1 MDNDWDDWDDSPS
14 KSEVK
19 RQLASLVDLAR
30 ELVELPQKRLDQ
42 IPIDDDVLAD
52 GIELARRIT
61 ANSGRKRQIQFLGKR
76 LRAIDVEPIIA
87 ALNRQHENNQ
97 EATERHHLA
106 ERWRASIV
114 TEGMSAIDQFI
125 GEYPAAER
133 TQLRALWQQSQKEAS
148 RNAPPA
154 AFRKLYRAIFAA
166 ISASSLDR
174 AP

>member
-1 MDNDWDDWDDSPS
+1 MDDEWVDWDDRPS

-76 LRAIDVEPIIA
+76 LRTIDVEPIVA

-106 ERWRASIV
+106 ERWRATIV
-114 TEGMSAIDQFI
+114 SEGMPAIDQFI
-125 GEYPAAER
+125 GEYPVAER
-133 TQLRALWQQSQKEAS
+133 SQLRALWQQSQKEAS
-148 RNAPPA
+148 KNAPPT
-154 AFRKLYRAIFAA
+154 AFRKLYKTIFAA
-166 ISASSLDR
+166 ISAS
-174 AP
+174 

>member
-1 MDNDWDDWDDSPS
+1 MDDEWDEWDDRPS

-19 RQLASLVDLAR
+19 RQLASLVELAR

-42 IPIDDDVLAD
+42 IPIDDDVLAE

-76 LRAIDVEPIIA
+76 LRTIDVEPIVA
-87 ALNRQHENNQ
+87 ALNRQHENDQ

-106 ERWRASIV
+106 ERWRANIV
-114 TEGMSAIDQFI
+114 SEGMSAIDQFI

-133 TQLRALWQQSQKEAS
+133 TQLRALWQQSQKEATK
-148 RNAPPA
+148 NAPPA
-154 AFRKLYRAIFAA
+154 AFRKLYKAIFTA
-166 ISASSLDR
+166 ISA
-174 AP
+174 A

>member
-1 MDNDWDDWDDSPS
+1 MDDDWDEWDDRPS

-42 IPIDDDVLAD
+42 IPIEDDVLAD
-52 GIELARRIT
+52 GIDLARRIT

-76 LRAIDVEPIIA
+76 LRVIDVEPIVA
-87 ALNRQHENNQ
+87 ALNRQHENDQ

-106 ERWRASIV
+106 ERWRAAIV
-114 TEGMSAIDQFI
+114 AEGMSAIDQFI
-125 GEYPAAER
+125 GEHPAAER

-148 RNAPPA
+148 KNAPPA
-154 AFRKLYRAIFAA
+154 AFRKLYKAIYTA
-166 ISASSLDR
+166 ISAS
-174 AP
+174 